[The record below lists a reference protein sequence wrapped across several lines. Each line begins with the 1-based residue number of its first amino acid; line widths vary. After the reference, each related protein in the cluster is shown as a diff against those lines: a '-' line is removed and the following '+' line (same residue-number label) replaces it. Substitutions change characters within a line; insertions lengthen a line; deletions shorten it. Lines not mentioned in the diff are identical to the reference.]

1 MKKFVYT
8 LSLLCFFVT
17 SSFAQDA
24 NAAETQEL
32 TKKEKRQ
39 LKKETKKKEKELKR
53 AKKSQPTIKIGE
65 VPIQEEVDSPG
76 ISVDVKVN
84 LGDKSN
90 EDKKNPVKIQRG
102 MSLTY
107 GLVSLI
113 DLSSGNLDFSSGG
126 WTQNRAGT
134 FFASSA
140 RSWDLF
146 YNQYRLANSAFWLRT
161 GASIEWSVLDFGNSN
176 YISTFSQFPESGVG
190 VTVIQDTSLNRTR
203 SRLVT
208 SYFEVP
214 LELIFNGSRDG
225 NRGLTIGI
233 GGYLGLRIQTA
244 RKMRFEDPFG
254 AGIVNDVRYNS
265 FYQNPFIYGLSVR
278 LGYGDIFVKGKVAL
292 IPMFQQ
298 NLINPVPYQAASVT
312 LGIDLL

>member
-24 NAAETQEL
+24 NAAESQEL
-32 TKKEKRQ
+32 TKREKRQ

-53 AKKSQPTIKIGE
+53 AKKNQPTIKIGE
-65 VPIQEEVDSPG
+65 VPIQEEGDPPG
-76 ISVDVKVN
+76 ISVDAKLN
-84 LGDKSN
+84 LSDEPN
-90 EDKKNPVKIQRG
+90 ENKKNPVKIQRG
-102 MSLTY
+102 MSLSY
-107 GLVSLI
+107 GLISLI
-113 DLSSGNLDFSSGG
+113 DLSSGSLAFSSGG

-140 RSWDLF
+140 QSWDIF
-146 YNQYRLANSAFWLRT
+146 YNQYRLAKSSFWLRT
-161 GASIEWSVLDFGNSN
+161 GASIEWSVLDFGSSN
-176 YISTFSQFPESGVG
+176 YISTFSQSPESGVG
-190 VTVIQDTSLNRTR
+190 VIVIQDTSINSTR

-208 SYFEVP
+208 SYFEIP

-225 NRGLTIGI
+225 DRGLTVGI
-233 GGYLGLRIQTA
+233 GGYLGLRTQTA
-244 RKMRFEDPFG
+244 RKMRFDDPTG
-254 AGIVNDVRYNS
+254 AGPVNEVRYNS

-278 LGYGDIFVKGKVAL
+278 LGYRDIFVKGKVAL

-298 NLINPVPYQAASVT
+298 DLINPVPYQAASVT

>member
-1 MKKFVYT
+1 MKKFVYI

-24 NAAETQEL
+24 NAAESQEL

-39 LKKETKKKEKELKR
+39 LKKETKKKEKELKQE
-53 AKKSQPTIKIGE
+53 KKGQPTIKIGE
-65 VPIQEEVDSPG
+65 VPIQEEGDSPG

-84 LGDKSN
+84 LGDDLN
-90 EDKKNPVKIQRG
+90 EDKKNPVKIKRG
-102 MSLTY
+102 MSLSY
-107 GLVSLI
+107 GLISLI
-113 DLSSGNLDFSSGG
+113 DLSSGDLVFSSGG

-140 RSWDLF
+140 RSWDIF
-146 YNQYRLANSAFWLRT
+146 YNQYRLANSSFWLRT

-176 YISTFSQFPESGVG
+176 YISTFSQSPESGVG
-190 VTVIQDTSLNRTR
+190 VTVIQDTSINRTR

-208 SYFEVP
+208 SYFEIP

-233 GGYLGLRIQTA
+233 GGYLGLRAQTA
-244 RKMRFEDPFG
+244 RKIRFEDPFG
-254 AGIVNDVRYNS
+254 AGIVNEIRRNS
-265 FYQNPFIYGLSVR
+265 FHQNPFIYGLSVR
-278 LGYGDIFVKGKVAL
+278 LGYGDIFVKSKVAL

-298 NLINPVPYQAASVT
+298 NLINPVPYQAVSVT